1 MKMDLKDKGILA
13 PLGFDEHGDGSWRV
27 LRRGGHI
34 LLLVPDF
41 AASVSKGL
49 QLYRPQRL
57 LARLFVGGVSRLPF
71 GRLFLKRIKG
81 SILSGAAIQ
90 TVLDTTEATLV
101 CLLLGNPSQEE
112 RRIILLAETG
122 TGNHFI
128 IKLGWGV
135 LAVEKI
141 SRERKFLEM
150 NAGRNAVIPSLT
162 NVWSENQWE
171 AFAIPYF
178 DAPGDVPFEKVCEVL
193 KSWCPDSPAVRL
205 SSLDEWMGVVSQ
217 ISDEK
222 EREFL
227 INRSAG
233 LRIKKSLSHRDFAPW
248 NVLSSK
254 NGDVSV
260 IDWEFGTE
268 EGVPGWDLVHYLF
281 LSAHLVDRLPASE
294 ASIRVV
300 DLLESKAKCVELVKY
315 WGWAG
320 NVDLLVKSYFYSMS
334 EQLENFAE
342 LAGEVHAA

>member
-1 MKMDLKDKGILA
+1 MKMDIKDKGILA
-13 PLGFDEHGDGSWRV
+13 ALGFDDHGEGSWRV

-34 LLLVPDF
+34 LLLVPDC
-41 AASVSKGL
+41 ASLVSKGL

-57 LARLFVGGVSRLPF
+57 PARLFVGAVSRVPF
-71 GRLFLKRIKG
+71 GRLLLKRIKG
-81 SILSGAAIQ
+81 SISNGAAIQ
-90 TVLDTTEATLV
+90 TVLETTEATLV
-101 CLLLGNPSQEE
+101 CILLGNPSQEE

-122 TGNHFI
+122 TGHHFI

-141 SRERKFLEM
+141 SRERKFLEI

-162 NVWSENQWE
+162 RVWREEQWE

-178 DAPGDVPFEKVCEVL
+178 DAPGDVPVEKICEVL
-193 KSWCPDSPAVRL
+193 KSWCFDSPAVQL
-205 SSLDEWMGVVSQ
+205 SNLDEWMEVISR
-217 ISDEK
+217 ISDVK
-222 EREFL
+222 EREYL
-227 INRSAG
+227 INRSVG
-233 LRIKKSLSHRDFAPW
+233 LKIKKSLSHRDFAPW

-260 IDWEFGTE
+260 IDWEFGRE
-268 EGVPGWDLVHYLF
+268 EGIPGWDLVHYLF
-281 LSAHLVDRLPASE
+281 LSAHLVDRLSASE

-334 EQLENFAE
+334 EQMEDSAE
-342 LAGEVHAA
+342 LAKAVPAA

>member
-1 MKMDLKDKGILA
+1 MKMDFKDKGILA

-34 LLLVPDF
+34 LLLVPDC

-57 LARLFVGGVSRLPF
+57 SARLFFRAVSKFPF
-71 GRLFLKRIKG
+71 GRLLLKRITG
-81 SILSGAAIQ
+81 SITSGAALQ
-90 TVLDTTEATLV
+90 TVLDTTEASLV
-101 CLLLGNPSQEE
+101 CILLGNPSQEE

-135 LAVEKI
+135 PAVEKI
-141 SRERKFLEM
+141 SREQKFLEM
-150 NAGRNAVIPSLT
+150 NAGRNAVIPSPIK
-162 NVWSENQWE
+162 VWQEDQWA

-178 DAPGDVPFEKVCEVL
+178 DAPGDVPFEKICEVL
-193 KSWCPDSPAVRL
+193 KSWGLDSPAVKL
-205 SSLDEWMGVVSQ
+205 SSLDEWVGVVSR
-217 ISDEK
+217 IPDKK
-222 EREFL
+222 ERECL

-233 LRIKKSLSHRDFAPW
+233 LEIKKSLAHRDFTPW

-254 NGDVSV
+254 NGDISV
-260 IDWEFGTE
+260 IDWEFGRE

-281 LSAHLVDRLPASE
+281 LSAHLVDRLSPGE

-334 EQLENFAE
+334 DQLENYAE
-342 LAGEVHAA
+342 LAEAVHAA